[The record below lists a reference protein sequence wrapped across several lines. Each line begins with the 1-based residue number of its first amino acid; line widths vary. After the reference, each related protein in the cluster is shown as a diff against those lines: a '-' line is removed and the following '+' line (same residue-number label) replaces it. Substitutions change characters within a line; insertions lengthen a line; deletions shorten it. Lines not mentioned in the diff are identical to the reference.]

1 MASAHGTAT
10 AAPFQATRPTPAS
23 RARDWAEIQ
32 ERTLVPLYE
41 AVHER
46 LAVGHGGSL
55 LDLGCRSGLALLLA
69 AGRGAR
75 VAGLE
80 PDPELRELARARR
93 LWVTAG
99 LPATRSAHGVV
110 TVFEPLRLAE
120 EPLRTAREAARL
132 VLPGGLVALAGFGP
146 EQACQSAAV
155 LEVARRRGGPR
166 HALDPFRLSGAGE
179 LTRLAADAG
188 LRVVGSGT
196 VACPFGY
203 PDLDS
208 AVRGLLATGWFDA
221 AIDYAGAAP
230 VAKEVAEALH
240 PFTRADDTVR
250 MANTFQYVLAR
261 RT

>member
-1 MASAHGTAT
+1 MASAHGTAI
-10 AAPFQATRPTPAS
+10 AAPIQPTPAA

-41 AVHER
+41 AVHQR
-46 LAVGHGGSL
+46 LAVGPALSL

-69 AGRGAR
+69 AGRGAQ

-93 LWVTAG
+93 LPVAPG
-99 LPATRSAHGVV
+99 PGATRSAHGAV

-120 EPLRTAREAARL
+120 EPRRVAREAARL
-132 VLPGGLVALAGFGP
+132 VLPGGLVVLAGLAP

-155 LEVARRRGGPR
+155 LEVARRRGGPGR
-166 HALDPFRLSGAGE
+166 LLDPFRLSGAGE
-179 LTRLAADAG
+179 LAGLAAGAG
-188 LRVVGSGT
+188 LRVVGSGQ

-221 AIDYAGAAP
+221 ALAYAGAAP

-250 MANTFQYVLAR
+250 MANVFQYVLGR